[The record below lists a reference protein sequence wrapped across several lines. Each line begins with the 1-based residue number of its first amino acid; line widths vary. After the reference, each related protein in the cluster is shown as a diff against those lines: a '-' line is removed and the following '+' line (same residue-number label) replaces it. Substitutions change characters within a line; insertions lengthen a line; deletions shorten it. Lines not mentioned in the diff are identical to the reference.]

1 MELKDRELKDREEK
15 IKRDIIISKDVMDKF
30 EEQEMKK
37 SRPIIRNMM
46 RSKPKIIKG
55 NLKNKLK
62 DKIIREIWTLFETEE
77 ENQGRRELE
86 KYKEPNERLIK
97 DRIMWE
103 IRTLFEQEEDYYEPK
118 RVSNF
123 WNNSYIEYESN
134 GDKNSNLSLDEYLNK
149 IKLYL
154 RSIIINLQNPDAWKN
169 QLIIAIKFIF
179 SRDTEEEPV
188 IHSTSKK
195 KTKIKTKK
203 TTINPKN

>member
-55 NLKNKLK
+55 KLKNKLK

-179 SRDTEEEPV
+179 SWDTEEEPV
-188 IHSTSKK
+188 IHSTSKR

>member
-179 SRDTEEEPV
+179 SWDTEEEPV

>member
-154 RSIIINLQNPDAWKN
+154 RSIIINLENPDAWKN

>member
-1 MELKDRELKDREEK
+1 
-15 IKRDIIISKDVMDKF
+15 MDKF